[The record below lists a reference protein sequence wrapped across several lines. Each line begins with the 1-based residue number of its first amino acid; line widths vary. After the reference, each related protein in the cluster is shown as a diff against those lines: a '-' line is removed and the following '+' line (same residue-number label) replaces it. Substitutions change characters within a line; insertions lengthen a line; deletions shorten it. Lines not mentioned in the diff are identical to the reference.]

1 MSSLCLVAFS
11 PPHSLA
17 QIPSLEY
24 KTRLALQ
31 YATRK
36 GVAFEKFE
44 ESLATGHFDDG
55 EDPGTGFGVADA
67 QAHPDSV
74 LPAGQPP

>member
-1 MSSLCLVAFS
+1 MVVAFGS
-11 PPHSLA
+11 RKMA

-36 GVAFEKFE
+36 GVAFEKFDQCYAAGAFE
-44 ESLATGHFDDG
+44 DTD
-55 EDPGTGFGVADA
+55 DPGTGFGVADA
-67 QAHPDSV
+67 RAHPKST
-74 LPAGQPP
+74 LLAGQPP